1 MEADG
6 AAPAATPSRAER
18 KRQQRMRT
26 YVDAAKKIVA
36 DEGFEGL
43 TMARLAAELD
53 TAISAVYRYF
63 PSKGALM
70 AQIQL
75 EAIEQLSASLSV
87 ITQRGDERF
96 AELGLGD
103 QDAAAARLVL
113 FGRWMCAASEA
124 YPEDIRLLQMIMSQR
139 ASMLDAHGG
148 ERIFPVAMSLVG
160 KAVAAVEAAQ
170 EAGAITPAG
179 SLDRALIWAATLGGV
194 LQTDDL
200 EAYAPELFGRARLA
214 RQANLDL
221 LAGWGVPPEDLA
233 RASRLVDDLAAD
245 GPLAP

>member
-1 MEADG
+1 
-6 AAPAATPSRAER
+6 
-18 KRQQRMRT
+18 
-26 YVDAAKKIVA
+26 
-36 DEGFEGL
+36 
-43 TMARLAAELD
+43 
-53 TAISAVYRYF
+53 
-63 PSKGALM
+63 
-70 AQIQL
+70 
-75 EAIEQLSASLSV
+75 V
-87 ITQRGDERF
+87 ITDRGDDRF
-96 AELGLGD
+96 TELGLGD
-103 QDAAAARLVL
+103 RDAAAARLVL

-170 EAGAITPAG
+170 DAGAITPAS

-221 LAGWGVPPEDLA
+221 LAGWGVSPEDLA
-233 RASRLVDDLAAD
+233 ATVYHALGIDPDLRVPNAEQRPTPVIEGGEPVTA
-245 GPLAP
+245 LWS